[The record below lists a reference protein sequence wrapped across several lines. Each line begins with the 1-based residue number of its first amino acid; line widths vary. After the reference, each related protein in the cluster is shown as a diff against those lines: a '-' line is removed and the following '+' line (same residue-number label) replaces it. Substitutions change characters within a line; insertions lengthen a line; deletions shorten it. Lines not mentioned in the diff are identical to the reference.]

1 MVGTR
6 AVIHV
11 MTLARAMERS
21 MGVDV
26 ARTIEDLRSLSVDDR
41 VRVVQA
47 VWDSLPEQASPPTS
61 AERAEEL
68 NRRLDAYEADP
79 EDLLTWDEVLERL
92 RGRM

>member
-1 MVGTR
+1 
-6 AVIHV
+6 
-11 MTLARAMERS
+11 

-47 VWDSLPEQASPPTS
+47 VWDSLPEQAFVPTS
-61 AERAEEL
+61 AEQVEEL

-79 EDLLTWDEVLERL
+79 EDLLTWDDVLERL
-92 RGRM
+92 RGRL